1 MTAAQPNLN
10 SSPATEPGYG
20 QLFAILQRRYLW
32 VLTTG
37 VACLAIAFVHTA
49 GQEST
54 YVSAMQF
61 LVEPNYQGK
70 KGEPG
75 AFTDTTV
82 EVDYETQISL
92 MQSSN
97 LLKKAMAL
105 LQAEYPDLDP
115 KDPGS
120 VNGFRAALTIG
131 QGQSSTKKTETKIFG
146 ITYTSND
153 PIKTQKVLQAVQKV
167 YQDFNLKQQQDRLAR
182 GLSFVDQQIPQVE
195 GKVRQAEAAL
205 EEFRQD
211 QSLIEPAAEATAK
224 TEMLNRLQTEQQA
237 ALLKIREL
245 QTRYGDL
252 QQKVN
257 LSPQQ
262 AVLAARLNQS
272 TRYQTVL
279 NEIQKTE
286 LTIEQ
291 QRLRFKENTPFV
303 SQLREQRQRQLNQ
316 LQTEAS
322 RLLGDQSVIAQSGEN
337 LLSTGQLGALDQT
350 LISQFVDVQSAL
362 RAAQAQYLAL
372 VNSEQQVRTE
382 LQRFPQ
388 LLAQYERLKPEIE
401 LNRDTLKQLLKAQ
414 QDLGLEIARGGF
426 AWQVVEEAQIGARTG
441 PDLQKNLMLGMVVG
455 VLLGG
460 VAAVAREATDDA
472 VHSSDELKQQT
483 PVPLLGIIPELSLGA
498 MTGKT
503 SIRLPGQS
511 QALLPPIAQLT
522 KWKPFRES
530 LDLLYQNLQLLN
542 ATTELHSLVIT
553 STLAGE
559 GKSTLAVGLAI
570 SAARLHQ
577 RVLLIDADL
586 RRPNLHKLLN
596 LPNEQGLSTL
606 LVSQSP
612 IPQHI
617 ETQDSTLRGNISVL
631 TSGPTPTD
639 PAKLLSSQRMKEV
652 LATFEQS
659 YDLVIVDAPPALGM
673 VDAVLTASCC
683 SGVLLVGRINQV
695 TRSTLTQSIE
705 MLNQLNL
712 VGVVANGVSSP
723 TVHEAYYS
731 TQK

>member
-1 MTAAQPNLN
+1 MTAAQPRLN
-10 SSPATEPGYG
+10 STPAAESGYG

-32 VLTTG
+32 VLAAG
-37 VACLAIAFVHTA
+37 AASVAIAFAYTLK
-49 GQEST
+49 QEPT
-54 YVSAMQF
+54 YVSWMQF

-70 KGEPG
+70 KGEAE
-75 AFTDTTV
+75 AFADPKV
-82 EVDYETQISL
+82 EVDFATQISL

-105 LQAEYPDLDP
+105 LQTEYPDLDP
-115 KDPGS
+115 DDPGS
-120 VNGFRAALTIG
+120 VNRFRGALTIT
-131 QGQSSTKKTETKIFG
+131 QVASKKVETKIFS

-153 PIKTQKVLQAVQKV
+153 PIKAQKVLKAVQKV
-167 YQDFNLKQQQDRLAR
+167 YQEYNIQQQQERLSR
-182 GLSFVDQQIPQVE
+182 GLSFVDKQLPQVE
-195 GKVRQAEAAL
+195 GNVKSAEAAL
-205 EEFRQD
+205 EQFRQD
-211 QSLIEPAAEATAK
+211 QSLIEPSAEAAAK
-224 TEMLNRLQTEQQA
+224 TDALNKLLSAQQET
-237 ALLKIREL
+237 LVQIREL
-245 QTRYGDL
+245 QTRYSDL

-262 AVLAARLNQS
+262 AVFAARLNQS
-272 TRYQTVL
+272 SRYQAIL

-286 LTIEQ
+286 LAIEQ
-291 QRLRFKENTPFV
+291 QRVRFKDNTLNMQP
-303 SQLREQRQRQLNQ
+303 LLDQRQRQVKQ

-322 RLLGDQSVIAQSGEN
+322 RVLGEGTSTASGEG
-337 LLSTGQLGALDQT
+337 LLSTGQLGGLDQT
-350 LISQFVDVQSAL
+350 LIAQFVEVQGNL
-362 RAAQAQYLAL
+362 RTAQARYSSLL
-372 VNSEQQVRTE
+372 NNEQQIRKDLE
-382 LQRFPQ
+382 RFPQ
-388 LLAQYERLKPEIE
+388 LLARYERLKPDIE
-401 LNRDTLKQLLKAQ
+401 SNREALRQLLKAQ
-414 QDLGLEIARGGF
+414 QDLGLELARGGF

-441 PDLQKNLMLGMVVG
+441 PDLQKNLMLGLVVG

-460 VAAVAREATDDA
+460 VAAVSREAVDDS
-472 VHSSDELKQQT
+472 VHTSDELKQQT
-483 PVPLLGIIPELSLGA
+483 SVPLLGAIPELSLGA
-498 MTGKT
+498 LTGK
-503 SIRLPGQS
+503 SALRLPGQT
-511 QALLPPIAQLT
+511 QTLLPPIAQLT

-542 ATTELHSLVIT
+542 ATAELHSIVIT

-612 IPQHI
+612 IPQQI
-617 ETQDSTLRGNISVL
+617 EIQDANLRGNISVL
-631 TSGPTPTD
+631 TAGPTPAD
-639 PAKLLSSQRMKEV
+639 PAKLLSSQRMKEI
-652 LATFEQS
+652 LATFEQT

-695 TRSTLTQSIE
+695 TRPKLTRSIE

-712 VGVVANGVSSP
+712 IGVVANGVSSP
-723 TVHEAYYS
+723 TIRETYYS
-731 TQK
+731 NQD